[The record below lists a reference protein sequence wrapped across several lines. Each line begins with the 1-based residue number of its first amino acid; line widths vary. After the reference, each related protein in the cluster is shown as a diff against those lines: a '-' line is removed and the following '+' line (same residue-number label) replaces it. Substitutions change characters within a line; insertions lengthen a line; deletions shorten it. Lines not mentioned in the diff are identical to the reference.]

1 MLVFM
6 LSDTKLVCFVK
17 CIVIR
22 QQVCAFRW
30 CHILFCIFQ
39 APTSFPIAGLDG
51 QNNALG
57 NILHISFVLQK
68 QKRKSRKGR
77 GGGNIGGPDFLDSPV
92 GH

>member
-39 APTSFPIAGLDG
+39 APTSFPIAGLMDETMHWVIFCIFHLLLLYRNKREKAEKDG
-51 QNNALG
+51 VEE
-57 NILHISFVLQK
+57 ILEAQTFSI
-68 QKRKSRKGR
+68 RR
-77 GGGNIGGPDFLDSPV
+77 
-92 GH
+92 